1 MAEKKG
7 ATIVIKKITIAG
19 AGAHGGAWKVAFADF
34 MTAMMCFFLVMW
46 LLATSSEESKKQVS
60 DYFSTPSVIEYEFS
74 NYGVELTLEKLFMD
88 LTNEPLKTLQ
98 DFIKPMD
105 AHPNIMAMGMKK
117 VVMAY
122 MAEELGEV
130 AKNVEVSPNSVS
142 FEIKDNFLFEKGS
155 AKIVTTFPSNMEKI
169 KSIVMGIEDADLS
182 IISQIYVE
190 SVKGEDVA
198 LSKNVA
204 TERYDIVSK
213 KIKASI
219 SHDSIDVLAGR
230 IRAEHD
236 LRKPHE
242 RDASGGSIRIEV
254 KQKSLL
260 PDGKKPKPLVDDI
273 FGKTKDD
280 DSVYNNFVKQLVD
293 RKTKKPRPSK

>member
-19 AGAHGGAWKVAFADF
+19 GGGHGGAWKVAFADF

-88 LTNEPLKTLQ
+88 LTNDPLKTLQ

-105 AHPNIMAMGMKK
+105 AHPNIMSMGMKK

-122 MAEELGEV
+122 MAEELGDI

-155 AKIVTTFPSNMEKI
+155 AKIATTFTSNMEKV
-169 KSIVMGIEDADLS
+169 KSIVAGIEDANLS
-182 IISQIYVE
+182 IVSQIYVE
-190 SVKGEDVA
+190 SVKGEDVPLA
-198 LSKNVA
+198 KNVA

-219 SHDSIDVLAGR
+219 SHDSVDILAGR

-236 LRKPHE
+236 TRKSFS
-242 RDASGGSIRIEV
+242 RDASGGSIRFEV
-254 KQKSLL
+254 KQKAVL
-260 PDGKKPKPLVDDI
+260 PDGKKPKPLANDI
-273 FGKTKDD
+273 FDKSKDD
-280 DSVYNNFVKQLVD
+280 DTVYNNFVKQLVD
-293 RKTKKPRPSK
+293 HKTQKPRK